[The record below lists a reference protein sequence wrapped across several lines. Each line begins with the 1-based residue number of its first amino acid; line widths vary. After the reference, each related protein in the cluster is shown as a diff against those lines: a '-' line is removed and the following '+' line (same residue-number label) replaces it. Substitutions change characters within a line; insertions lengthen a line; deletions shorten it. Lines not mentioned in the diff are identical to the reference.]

1 MAGPLDSCAISHA
14 WERYHSV
21 NFGAKRPHNYYD
33 GFKGERLLDRCLNQ
47 SGYQK

>member
-21 NFGAKRPHNYYD
+21 NFGAKRPLIITTDSKTNGY
-33 GFKGERLLDRCLNQ
+33 EPRSLNE
-47 SGYQK
+47 SE